1 MIRINIKHMEA
12 AIAVAE
18 TLSFSRAAKRLHL
31 SQPAITKYIAE
42 LEASLGL
49 LLFIRAHH
57 KISLTDAGRAYVEE
71 ARIVVL
77 HAGRAPQAAR
87 AAQQE
92 AEIILNVGRSP
103 YVDPFF
109 TSLLRTIKLPLFPRL
124 NLHLSSGFS
133 CDITH
138 DVLRGDLDI
147 AVAIESPQSGQL
159 AGIAIDESPLYV
171 VMSREDQLARYPSLG
186 LEHLSRKRWLLF
198 ERSSHPPLYD
208 LIQRLKDEAHVIP
221 SEMQHFMVPEECL
234 PLLLDPGGIVI
245 VPKSGALRIARG
257 GLTMR
262 PLDDPRLVLNTRLV
276 SRMDNSSPAIGELFR
291 TFVRRLK
298 HQRIDSQMS
307 LPLST

>member
-1 MIRINIKHMEA
+1 MARINLKHMEA

-18 TLSFSRAAKRLHL
+18 TLSFSRAARRLHL

-42 LEASLGL
+42 LEESLGV
-49 LLFIRAHH
+49 LLFVRAHH
-57 KISLTDAGRAYVEE
+57 SVSVTDAGRAYVEE

-77 HAGRAPQAAR
+77 HAGRATLVAR

-109 TSLLRTIKLPLFPRL
+109 TSMLRAIRLPLFPRL
-124 NLHLSSGFS
+124 SLHLSSGFS
-133 CDITH
+133 CDLTH
-138 DVLRGDLDI
+138 DVLNGDLDI
-147 AVAIESPQSGQL
+147 ALAIESPQSGQL

-171 VMSREDQLARYPSLG
+171 VMSREDQLAQYPSLG

-198 ERSSHPPLYD
+198 QRSSHPPLYE

-234 PLLLDPGGIVI
+234 PLLIDPGGIVI
-245 VPKSGALRIARG
+245 VPKSGALRIARD

-262 PLDDPRLVLNTRLV
+262 PLNDTRLTMRTRLI
-276 SRMDNSSPAIGELFR
+276 SRVDNSSPAISELFR
-291 TFVRRLK
+291 TFMRKLK
-298 HQRIDSQMS
+298 PLKGDSQMS